1 MRPSLFEGLM
11 HGLGALFV
19 SVPYAIATAAL
30 SGRFSLSDDVIFL
43 FAISLRFG
51 LGIP

>member
-1 MRPSLFEGLM
+1 MRRTVLRLM

-19 SVPYAIATAAL
+19 SVPYAIAPAAL

>member
-1 MRPSLFEGLM
+1 MRRTLLRLM

-19 SVPYAIATAAL
+19 SAPYAIATAAL